1 MVVHMVQNDVG
12 LVIAYDAHIW
22 KYRVYGRDMDF
33 TLKNE
38 ISDMIEHDTLAILI
52 FEVSRYYRFM
62 GHSKIPCILWV

>member
-12 LVIAYDAHIW
+12 LVIAYDAQIW

-38 ISDMIEHDTLAILI
+38 ISDMIEHDTLPILI